1 MITKIYTVLI
11 RINSGGFKVKMK
23 RIVSL
28 LLSALM
34 LVCFLPLTAMAQ
46 TFEHEETFTIGDADG
61 DGEVNMLD
69 LFSLKRYLSGYPNEN
84 FVTDACDFS
93 AKGSVSMPD
102 LLEEKKLLAGYAEA
116 SDYETGYSVNKLTIG
131 GADISEFSIYLSS
144 DITEDDNAYYA
155 ATELQKYVKEATGV
169 NLSIA
174 RSTDQGSKYI
184 AFHKVDYNSELGQKL
199 GVEGYTYTVSNGN
212 LDIYGTLRGNMYFTY
227 MFCEEYL
234 GFRFYTGE
242 YTYEHKLRVS
252 ELTEGTSGTV
262 TPRLNFRFAQQYNY
276 NENGNKYNFYFTNRM
291 NGTQIYAH
299 ATDFKYGTLTGP
311 QFINAHSYGYY
322 YRMATGTLPED
333 GDYHKKYLSG
343 VQQDELAWLPCAT
356 NFESTYDD
364 WTNEWDYCDYDI
376 IFQGFLDTMK
386 MMFQWGKKYLFEYD
400 LAMMS
405 FSNCDNENYCRCRD
419 CRTKMKT
426 EGASGLYVDFA
437 NKGARDVQ
445 EYYPGM
451 KLMTII
457 YNHYIPETVRPD
469 KNLVIMYCGN
479 GCNQHALGSGGCG
492 DNVVP
497 GYYNGQP
504 LNRSNKIDEQAI
516 KAWTGFCHEVGTQL
530 WFWYYPVNFT
540 YKLIESPINFNLYYD
555 FTYMINECG
564 IDGIYYE
571 GGGNYENYG
580 FASMRCYMAM
590 RLMHDPGMTYDEYIA
605 GCKEYLRMYFGP
617 GYESIYQYMVLLE
630 SAADQSGSCFIN
642 NCSGPGE
649 MYSYKAL
656 ADNYETMRSYVTD
669 ALELAEND
677 QQTFRIE
684 QLLVA
689 CDFMGLSVCHNRMYT
704 NGTAGTKEVYKQRYT
719 WMYNFIKDQC
729 GSVDPIT
736 DALGIGTLP
745 ETISFE
751 DNPFEQFYT
760 GTGSQRSGITF
771 DV

>member
-1 MITKIYTVLI
+1 MKKMI
-11 RINSGGFKVKMK
+11 SF
-23 RIVSL
+23 L
-28 LLSALM
+28 LAALTLAFM
-34 LVCFLPLTAMAQ
+34 LPLTAMAQ

-69 LFSLKRYLSGYPNEN
+69 LFSLKRYLSGYQNEN

-131 GADISEFSIYLSS
+131 GVDISEFEVYL
-144 DITEDDNAYYA
+144 TEDIQEGDNAHYA
-155 ATELQKYVKEATGV
+155 AMQLQKYINEATGV
-169 NLSIA
+169 ELDFQRTYTEGA
-174 RSTDQGSKYI
+174 HYI
-184 AFHKVDYNSELGQKL
+184 TFHKVDYNSELGQEL
-199 GVEGYTYTVSNGN
+199 GIEGYTYTVSNGN

-252 ELTEGTSGTV
+252 ELPEGTSGTV
-262 TPRLNFRFAQQYNY
+262 TPRLNYRFAQQSDYT
-276 NENGNKYNFYFTNRM
+276 ENDNQYSFYFTNRM

-299 ATDFKYGTLTGP
+299 ETEFKYGTLTGP

-322 YRMATGTLPED
+322 YRMGTGTLPAD
-333 GDYHKKYLSG
+333 GDYHEKYLSG
-343 VQQDELAWLPCAT
+343 VQQDETKWLPCAT

-364 WTNEWDYCDYDI
+364 WTGEWDYCDYDI
-376 IFQGFLDTMK
+376 IFNGFLDTMK
-386 MMFQWGKKYLFEYD
+386 MMFQWGKKYYFEYD

-405 FSNCDNENYCRCRD
+405 FSNCDNEFYCRCRD
-419 CRTKMKT
+419 CRAKIRT

-492 DNVVP
+492 DNVIY
-497 GYYNGQP
+497 GNGLNGEP

-530 WFWYYPVNFT
+530 WFWYYPVNYV
-540 YKLIESPINFNLYYD
+540 YKIIEVPMNMNLYDD

-571 GGGNYENYG
+571 GGGRYENNG

-590 RLMHDPGMTYDEYIA
+590 QIMNHPDMTKEEYLD

-617 GYESIYQYMVLLE
+617 GYESIYQYMLLE
-630 SAADQSGSCFIN
+630 EEAGDRSGYCFITN
-642 NCSGPGE
+642 FSAPGD
-649 MYSYKAL
+649 MYDYKFL

-677 QQTFRIE
+677 QQTFRLN
-684 QLLVA
+684 QLLAV
-689 CDFMGLSVCHNRMYT
+689 CDFLGLSVSHDRMYT
-704 NGTAGTKEVYKQRYT
+704 KGTAETKAIYEQRYT
-719 WMYNFIKDQC
+719 WMYNFIKEQVAA
-729 GSVDPIT
+729 GEMSVYT
-736 DALGIGTLP
+736 GKLP
-745 ETISFE
+745 DTISFTE
-751 DNPFEQFYT
+751 NPFEQVY
-760 GTGSQRSGITF
+760 GGNGAHVDSVTF